1 MGQSFSYYK
10 NMENFEA
17 FRLNILLSANLYFMK
32 SNVGKIKTGEGV
44 EEATVGTTGVFFNLI
59 SHIELFIL
67 VIFCVQLTYFFLP
80 PIFMVAKCGV
90 FFFTNGISDFR
101 LLIKRFLYKQ
111 KTSHHITVFFFKN
124 AFLNVATFS

>member
-67 VIFCVQLTYFFLP
+67 VIFCPINLFFPAPHLHGSQ
-80 PIFMVAKCGV
+80 MWC
-90 FFFTNGISDFR
+90 FFFHKWNFGFPAFD
-101 LLIKRFLYKQ
+101 KM
-111 KTSHHITVFFFKN
+111 VF
-124 AFLNVATFS
+124 V